1 MKKWSILALSAVL
14 LLALC
19 ACGKKD
25 VGVIGGADGPTALY
39 VSTPGETQELTA
51 AEKLEAAKGLI
62 GAEVAE
68 LYEAI
73 GEPQETAY
81 VTSCIGD
88 GADGELYYDGF
99 NVYTYRDTDG
109 TETVQDVLEVS
120 K

>member
-14 LLALC
+14 LLTIC

-25 VGVIGGADGPTALY
+25 VDVIGGADGPTAVY
-39 VSTPGETQELTA
+39 VSTPDDAHEMTA
-51 AEKLEAAKGLI
+51 TEKLEAAKGLI
-62 GAEVAE
+62 GEDIGA

-73 GEPQETAY
+73 GEPQDASY
-81 VTSCIGD
+81 ASSCIGD
-88 GADGELYYDGF
+88 GEDGELYYDGF

-109 TETVQDVLEVS
+109 TETVSDVLEVS